1 MINLEPI
8 AKSVQKR
15 LFEKMRAL
23 GRETSYSDSP
33 TGVLTQQEMM
43 SRTTFIKMGSN
54 QKRPVILMGGE
65 LKEDGGLRAGYDEI
79 YGSRGNNENPN
90 KRPMPGIKSIDVSFK
105 GGARS
110 SREATINWTCWSF
123 EDITRLTP
131 HFLAHGKTVLL
142 EWGWVY
148 NKKSLI
154 DLPTFFELDGKTKR
168 SAYKDYTSEILKGKG
183 DFDMMVGVVKNF
195 EYTTRADGGFDCQ
208 TIIGSIGVNM
218 IDNTI
223 PNDTILDSGI
233 TVDTKKK
240 RPNPL
245 ASDDEIITFDLN
257 ISLKTFI
264 SNIKSYIAT
273 QFIKSEVKNNRHKLG
288 RDMFIYYSPN
298 KFVGIAGNQNTI
310 EQTKK
315 VGGGLSAAWVRWG
328 WFEDNILSKFTSM
341 VSDKDIITEFRSI
354 DTNVTTNEKSSVK
367 IRSSKYLQT
376 IDTKYYIL
384 PGKFSPVKEKTK
396 VNIANES
403 VILDGDNKVIVDLA
417 SIVNENFPSFGVDA
431 PGFKESGDA
440 VVVPTGT
447 KSGPNGEKVITNSKG
462 VSYYKQKTQGN
473 DNSEFGYLR
482 NMLVNIKVIENM
494 FGITKGDDSKDNKTV
509 ESISISEAMENLF
522 ISLNTPINFWS
533 FTLEQDA
540 TNDNRVRI
548 IDEQTTGVNFQKPI
562 SSQVSEYDGTDVSK
576 LGIFYFPVWRHDSIV
591 KSQNVSANVPTAM
604 QLATMYGANLDQLK
618 YPNGAGITGEKD
630 GLIVGGL
637 NNDKQDE
644 RNKNL
649 DFAFKQSMKIGNK
662 NGFSNEDLTKEGSE
676 DEVFEYL
683 KKNIKSIKDYYSE
696 KEKREAEINKPIKLS
711 DIPYDASKPLPMLSN
726 LSPEQ
731 RVDFLQNAEESEKQS
746 LKELYGSKYILNYED
761 LNSGHFKLKED
772 FVKSISYLTTEHID
786 EKKGT
791 ADTNKS
797 IIIPLEMELEIDG
810 TGGIYP
816 GNSYHSTYLPENY
829 QNKTVF
835 QMFDVNHN
843 VNDGGWTTTI
853 SGKMRTTYNQVFDA
867 VSKDNLLKDLIK
879 NFQNKTKKQQE
890 DAKIIEKSIIKPGVQ
905 SDGTFITTGQA
916 MDMVF
921 EQSQGIRGDTGKWV
935 NSDGEEVLLFE
946 GDDTTGLTWVPNG

>member
-79 YGSRGNNENPN
+79 YGPRLSINEEMEQSVLQGKKINAQNPN

-123 EDITRLTP
+123 EDINRLTP

-195 EYTTRADGGFDCQ
+195 QYTTRADGGFDCQ

-240 RPNPL
+240 RPKPGD
-245 ASDDEIITFDLN
+245 SDDEIITFDLN

-264 SNIKSYIAT
+264 SNIKSYIAS
-273 QFIKSEVKNNRHKLG
+273 QFKRPEVMKNRHKLG
-288 RDMFIYYSPN
+288 KDMFIYYSPN
-298 KFVGIAGNQNTI
+298 KFVGIAQNQINL
-310 EQTKK
+310 EQ
-315 VGGGLSAAWVRWG
+315 GYIDSGWVRWG

-354 DTNVTTNEKSSVK
+354 DTNIKTNEKSSVK
-367 IRSSKYLQT
+367 IRSSQYLQT
-376 IDTKYYIL
+376 IDTRYYIL
-384 PGKFSPVKEKTK
+384 PGKFNPVKEKTK
-396 VNIANES
+396 VNIANKS
-403 VILDGDNKVIVDLA
+403 VLLDGDNRVIVDLA

-440 VVVPTGT
+440 VVVPAGT
-447 KSGPNGEKVITNSKG
+447 KSGPNGEKVLTNSKG
-462 VSYYKQKTQGN
+462 VSFYKQKIQGN

-482 NMLVNIKVIENM
+482 NMLVNIDQIENM
-494 FGITKGDDSKDNKTV
+494 FGITKGDDSKENKTV

-562 SSQVSEYDGTDVSK
+562 STQVSKYDGTDVSK
-576 LGIFYFPVWRHDSIV
+576 LGIFYFPVWRQDSIV

-683 KKNIKSIKDYYSE
+683 KKNIKTIKDYYSE
-696 KEKREAEINKPIKLS
+696 KEKRDLEINTTIVNPNP
-711 DIPYDASKPLPMLSN
+711 DFDASKPLPMLSFLTPQQRKDYLN
-726 LSPEQ
+726 NAPEIE
-731 RVDFLQNAEESEKQS
+731 RSN
-746 LKELYGSKYILNYED
+746 LKELYGSKYILDSET
-761 LNSGHFKLKED
+761 LKSGHFKLKED
-772 FVKSISYLTTEHID
+772 FVESISYLTTEHID

-816 GNSYHSTYLPENY
+816 GNSYHSTYLPQNY
-829 QNKTVF
+829 KDKTVF
-835 QMFDVNHN
+835 QMFDVNHS

-853 SGKMRTTYNQVFDA
+853 SGKMRTTYNQVFDTL
-867 VSKDNLLKDLIK
+867 SKNDVLNDLIK
-879 NFQNKTKKQQE
+879 NYQQKNKG
-890 DAKIIEKSIIKPGVQ
+890 AKLGDLDINEVATNEVNKAGEFASVSTPDRYIPV
-905 SDGTFITTGQA
+905 TTGGNIEISEEPA
-916 MDMVF
+916 GNIDELF
-921 EQSQGIRGDTGKWV
+921 
-935 NSDGEEVLLFE
+935 GEE
-946 GDDTTGLTWVPNG
+946 

>member
-79 YGSRGNNENPN
+79 YGSRGNTENPN

-123 EDITRLTP
+123 EDINRLTP

-154 DLPTFFELDGKTKR
+154 DLPTFFEIDGKTKR

-208 TIIGSIGVNM
+208 TIIGSVGVNM
-218 IDNTI
+218 IDSTI
-223 PNDTILDSGI
+223 PNDEIIDSGT

-240 RPNPL
+240 RPKPGD
-245 ASDDEIITFDLN
+245 SDDEIITFDLN

-264 SNIKSYIAT
+264 SNIEPYIAS
-273 QFIKSEVKNNRHKLG
+273 QFKRPDVIKNRYKVG
-288 RDMFIYYSPN
+288 SDMFIYYSPN

-310 EQTKK
+310 EQNTK
-315 VGGGLSAAWVRWG
+315 VGGGLSSAWVRWG

-354 DTNVTTNEKSSVK
+354 DTNIKTNEKSSVK
-367 IRSSKYLQT
+367 IRSSQYLQT
-376 IDTKYYIL
+376 IDTEYYIL
-384 PGKFSPVKEKTK
+384 PGKFSPVKENTK
-396 VNIANES
+396 INIANES
-403 VILDGDNKVIVDLA
+403 VTLDGDNRVIVDLA

-431 PGFKESGDA
+431 PGFTDTEF
-440 VVVPTGT
+440 
-447 KSGPNGEKVITNSKG
+447 GPNGEKVITNSKG
-462 VSYYKQKTQGN
+462 QRYYREKNTGDIVVIPKTQGN

-494 FGITKGDDSKDNKTV
+494 FGITKADDSKENKTV

-562 SSQVSEYDGTDVSK
+562 STQVSKYDGTDVSK
-576 LGIFYFPVWRHDSIV
+576 LGIFYFPVWRQDSIV

-696 KEKREAEINKPIKLS
+696 KEKRDLEINTTIVNPNP
-711 DIPYDASKPLPMLSN
+711 DFDESKPLPMLSFLTPQQRKDYLNNAPEIERSN
-726 LSPEQ
+726 L
-731 RVDFLQNAEESEKQS
+731 K
-746 LKELYGSKYILNYED
+746 KLYGSKYKSNSVT
-761 LNSGHFKLKED
+761 NSGHFKLKED
-772 FVKSISYLTTEHID
+772 FVESISYLTTEHID

-816 GNSYHSTYLPENY
+816 GNSYHSTYLPQNY
-829 QNKTVF
+829 KDKTVF
-835 QMFDVNHN
+835 QMFDVNHS

-853 SGKMRTTYNQVFDA
+853 SGKMRTTYNQVFDII
-867 VSKDNLLKDLIK
+867 SKNDVLNDLIK
-879 NFQNKTKKQQE
+879 NYQQKNKG
-890 DAKIIEKSIIKPGVQ
+890 AKLGDLDINEVATNEVNKAGEFASVSTPDRYIPV
-905 SDGTFITTGQA
+905 TTGGNIEISEEPA
-916 MDMVF
+916 GNIDELF
-921 EQSQGIRGDTGKWV
+921 
-935 NSDGEEVLLFE
+935 GE
-946 GDDTTGLTWVPNG
+946 